1 MCALL
6 INTVE
11 KLHLRSIYH
20 PTTPE
25 MEFLMTLLMPCT
37 DIVKAV
43 NLYQD
48 IHYKCYRVLD
58 MPLKLVT
65 MKGLK
70 MDNCKVMS
78 TTRKASKTIF
88 LGVWVFLREAI
99 LVGAFSVGSFFQGT
113 FFRTPQQ
120 KIYYV
125 KRFCKMKM

>member
-1 MCALL
+1 
-6 INTVE
+6 
-11 KLHLRSIYH
+11 
-20 PTTPE
+20 
-25 MEFLMTLLMPCT
+25 
-37 DIVKAV
+37 
-43 NLYQD
+43 
-48 IHYKCYRVLD
+48 

-88 LGVWVFLREAI
+88 LGVWVFFREAI
-99 LVGAFSVGSFFQGT
+99 LVGAFSVRSFFQGT

-125 KRFCKMKM
+125 KRFRKIKM

>member
-1 MCALL
+1 
-6 INTVE
+6 
-11 KLHLRSIYH
+11 
-20 PTTPE
+20 
-25 MEFLMTLLMPCT
+25 
-37 DIVKAV
+37 
-43 NLYQD
+43 
-48 IHYKCYRVLD
+48 

-88 LGVWVFLREAI
+88 LGVWVIFREPI
-99 LVGAFSVGSFFQGT
+99 LVGAFSVGSFSQGT

-125 KRFCKMKM
+125 KRFRKMKM